1 MTEESKSDSRSEKLS
16 DNTPFNGDM
25 KADFIVG
32 DQVNVLV
39 DQLSPDKIT
48 KTLIG
53 SKNATLAA
61 TF

>member
-1 MTEESKSDSRSEKLS
+1 M
-16 DNTPFNGDM
+16 N
-25 KADFIVG
+25 ADFLIG
-32 DQVNVLV
+32 DQMNVLV

-61 TF
+61 AFQAQDSN